1 MAKHTHRLTPEII
14 AGFSYSQLVDMKQKA
29 IANDAPDVLSWC
41 EFELS
46 KRPVPPPV
54 DPNAR
59 KPRASGSRKNGRAPS
74 IIAAEKAL
82 DIELENLGKALLEK
96 YDLSPQT
103 AKKLSEG
110 FKYHPHSFTGKSK
123 VGGAKLLGRVA
134 VNKALSYRLK
144 EDVFAIAGVIEFN
157 EPAENI
163 SFMVLAPKEFLSNPT
178 SLRELIPS
186 LQDSDD
192 LGNISVGQ
200 YFANFDDAA
209 ELYTSIIDQIAP
221 KKN

>member
-1 MAKHTHRLTPEII
+1 MAKHTHNWTPEKI
-14 AGFSYSQLVDMKQKA
+14 AEFTYSALVDMKQKA
-29 IANDAPDVLSWC
+29 IANDAHDVLAMC

-46 KRPVPPPV
+46 KRPPPPPV

-59 KPRASGSRKNGRAPS
+59 KARATGTRKNGRAPS
-74 IIAAEKAL
+74 IVAAEKELDAAL
-82 DIELENLGKALLEK
+82 AKLGKSLLEI
-96 YDLSPQT
+96 YDLSSKT

-110 FKYHPHSFTGKSK
+110 FKYHPHSFTGAPK

-157 EPAENI
+157 EPAESI

-178 SLRELIPS
+178 LLRELIPS
-186 LQDSDD
+186 LQEEDD

-200 YFANFDDAA
+200 HFNNFDDAA
-209 ELYTSIIDQIAP
+209 ELYASIIERVAP
-221 KKN
+221 KKA